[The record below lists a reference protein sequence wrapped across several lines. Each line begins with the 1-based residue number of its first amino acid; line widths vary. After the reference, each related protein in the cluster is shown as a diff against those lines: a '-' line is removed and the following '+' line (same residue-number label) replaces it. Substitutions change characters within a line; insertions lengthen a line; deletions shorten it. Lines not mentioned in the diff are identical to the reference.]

1 MSTWSPYGHRR
12 ASHPS
17 TLDGPGGNPFIVLA
31 LVTVNVV
38 FYLATLLEEG
48 VSNSITAGSLRAD
61 GALRAFEV
69 ADGEVWRIVS
79 SAFLHGNL
87 IHIGFNMA
95 LLWWLGSALEHYAGS
110 WRMSIIYFS
119 AVVWGAAAALQLNPE
134 VFTLGASGGV
144 FGLMGAVLWIEFREK
159 HRLMGGSIWA
169 LLVLNLVISF
179 APGISLGGHLG
190 GLAGGI
196 AAAIAI
202 SAFGRFSLARDRVPP
217 WALGAGI
224 AVMVAGA
231 IAAIAIADAAV

>member
-1 MSTWSPYGHRR
+1 MSTWSPYGRRR

-17 TLDGPGGNPFIVLA
+17 TLEGPGGHPFIVLA
-31 LVTVNVV
+31 LITVNVV
-38 FYLATLLEEG
+38 FYLATLVEEG
-48 VSNSITAGSLRAD
+48 TSSAIVQGSLRAD
-61 GALRAFEV
+61 GALRAAEV

-110 WRMSIIYFS
+110 LRMAIIYFS
-119 AVVWGAAAALQLNPE
+119 AVVWGAAGALQLNPDAL
-134 VFTLGASGGV
+134 TLGASGGV
-144 FGLMGAVLWIEFREK
+144 FGLMGAVLWIEYRER

-190 GLAGGI
+190 GLAGGL

-202 SAFGRFSLARDRVPP
+202 SGMGRFSLARDRVPP
-217 WALGAGI
+217 WAIGAGV
-224 AVMVAGA
+224 AVLVAGVIASVA
-231 IAAIAIADAAV
+231 IAEAA